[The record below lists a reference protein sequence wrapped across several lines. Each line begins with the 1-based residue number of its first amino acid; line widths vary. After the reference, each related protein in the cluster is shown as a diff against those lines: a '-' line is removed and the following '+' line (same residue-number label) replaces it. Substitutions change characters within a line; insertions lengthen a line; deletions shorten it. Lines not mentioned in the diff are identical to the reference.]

1 MVNGTYHSVTL
12 HASQDKEHTHCVT
25 SSYPPH
31 FNIQVWILA
40 PMQLHSLLQCQKLRT
55 HAVIAC

>member
-1 MVNGTYHSVTL
+1 MVSDIPHHVTL
-12 HASQDKEHTHCVT
+12 HASQDKGHTNCVT
-25 SSYPPH
+25 PSYPPH

-40 PMQLHSLLQCQKLRT
+40 PMQLHSLLQCQKLGT